1 MQSLFP
7 GGHNSPSKSIIKCS
21 FGLLGRVRT
30 VGARHPCLALID
42 IIQRKDYQTCGITG
56 SIVVHTW
63 RKNMNKYVLL
73 GVIAL
78 VTLLAV
84 PMVSALGNDVPVYV
98 NGNIPDK
105 LTLSIDKDCSFADMS
120 VGTHESDMATA
131 TVETTV
137 KYNVAVDGSSGHSRY
152 MEETTSGTPLTE
164 PIKLWTGSAYFVLP
178 HSSWMSGDTTGT
190 FTKDIY
196 FSQEVKNTDLA
207 GTYRAWVTFTAT
219 AV

>member
-1 MQSLFP
+1 LIIPQEKITRFVEPPDQSWFSL
-7 GGHNSPSKSIIKCS
+7 GG
-21 FGLLGRVRT
+21 
-30 VGARHPCLALID
+30 
-42 IIQRKDYQTCGITG
+42 
-56 SIVVHTW
+56 
-63 RKNMNKYVLL
+63 KNMKRILFVGL
-73 GVIAL
+73 IAL
-78 VTLLAV
+78 LVLLAV

-98 NGNIPDK
+98 TGDIPDT

-131 TVETTV
+131 TVVTTV
-137 KYNVAVDGSSGHSRY
+137 KYNVAVEGSAGHSRY

-164 PIKLWTGSAYFVLP
+164 QIKLWTGSAYYALP
-178 HSSWMSGDTTGT
+178 HSSWMSGVITGT

-207 GTYRAWVTFTAT
+207 GTYKAWVTFTAT